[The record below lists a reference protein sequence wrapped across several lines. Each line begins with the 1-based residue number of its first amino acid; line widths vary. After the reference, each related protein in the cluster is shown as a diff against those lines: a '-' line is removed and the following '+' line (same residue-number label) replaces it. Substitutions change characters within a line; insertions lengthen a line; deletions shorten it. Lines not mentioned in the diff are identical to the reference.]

1 MEAWIDPVL
10 AFSRTLEG
18 ELSLGAAAAL
28 LLIACAFCCC
38 RRRCRRR
45 SPPLPKVADPAGG
58 APGGVRAEN
67 PMHPGT
73 LALSGAEAH
82 AELGAADAAAATP
95 RAAAAGASSRWQ
107 AHVDAATG
115 LTYYYDPDT
124 GRSTWSAPS
133 VD

>member
-1 MEAWIDPVL
+1 
-10 AFSRTLEG
+10 
-18 ELSLGAAAAL
+18 
-28 LLIACAFCCC
+28 
-38 RRRCRRR
+38 
-45 SPPLPKVADPAGG
+45 
-58 APGGVRAEN
+58 
-67 PMHPGT
+67 MHPGT

-82 AELGAADAAAATP
+82 AELGAADAAAA
-95 RAAAAGASSRWQ
+95 AAARRARRGASSRWQ